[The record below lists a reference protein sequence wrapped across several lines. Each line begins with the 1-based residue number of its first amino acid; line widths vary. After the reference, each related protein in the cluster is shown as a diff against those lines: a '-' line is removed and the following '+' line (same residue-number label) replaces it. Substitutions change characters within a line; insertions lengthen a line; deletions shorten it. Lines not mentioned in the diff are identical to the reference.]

1 MPHAGLHRM
10 AENPRRPF
18 ATPPE
23 NAMQLAEISIRRPV
37 FATVLSLLILL
48 IGAVSFNRLTVR
60 EYPKIDE
67 PVVTVSV
74 RYAGASAEVIESQVT
89 KPLEDSIAGIDG
101 VDVITSISRA
111 EQGQIS
117 VRFRLEK
124 DADSAAAEVRD
135 RTSRVRN
142 RLPQAIE
149 EPVIAKVE
157 ADAFPVIQIGFSSDT
172 LSQLQ
177 INDLINRIVKPRF
190 QTVTGV
196 ADVRIF
202 GERKYAMRVWLDTDR
217 LAAYRLTTQD
227 VEDAIRRS
235 NLELPAGRIESQ
247 QREFSVTSQTDLVRP
262 SQFGEIVIK
271 NVNGFSVK
279 VKDVARTEEG
289 AADERTAV
297 RLNGRAA
304 VAVGVIR
311 QATANPLD
319 LSKGVREAIPRLKA
333 DLPADMLIDVAND
346 NSVFIDRSVSNV
358 YRTIVEAIVL
368 VALVIFVFLRT
379 MRASII
385 PIVTIPV
392 SLVGTFALMALAG
405 FSVNT
410 LTLLAL
416 VLAIGLVV
424 DDAIVMLEN
433 IFRHIEEGMDP
444 FSASIK
450 GAREIG
456 FAVITMTATL
466 VAVYAPLAFTPGRT
480 GRLFV
485 EFALA
490 LAGAVVVSGF
500 VALTLTPMMCA
511 QLLRHNPKPNR
522 FDRGMEKLLTALSD
536 RYGRVLRWV
545 IDTGYRPPARP
556 AGPGGVA
563 ATRPGFLQQ
572 AKRFFFQAR
581 WIVIGVMLASAM
593 AIALVFP
600 TMKQELSPIEDR
612 GVILA
617 NVTAPDGSTLEY
629 TDRNARALEKMGEPY
644 KEFDRIFASVGNPTV
659 AQASVVYRTV
669 DWEAR
674 KRSTLEIARELQPRF
689 NALPGVTA
697 FPITPPSLGQ
707 GFRERPLNFVIQT
720 SDSYQNLNQ
729 VTRQMLD
736 EIAKNPGIVS
746 PDVDLR
752 LNKPELRI
760 EVERDKAADL
770 GVSVEVVAK
779 AIETLLGGRNVTR
792 YKRDAEQYDVIVQ
805 TAASGRNTPEDIDRI
820 YVRGRGDAVV
830 PLSALVKVRESV
842 SPRELNHF
850 GQRRSVSITASL
862 AADYSLSEAIKFMDQ
877 TAAKVLKSGYS
888 TDLNGTSREFRNSQ
902 GALGIVFGLALL
914 FIFLVLAAQF
924 ESFVDPLVI
933 MLSVPLSMV
942 GALVALKWSGG
953 SLNVYSQI
961 GLITLVG
968 LITKHGILIVE
979 FTNQLR
985 EQGMEMVDAL
995 VKASSQRLRPIL
1007 MTTGAMVLGALP
1019 LALSHG
1025 AGAESRSQIGW
1036 VIVGGMSLGTLLTVF
1051 VVPTMYSLFARRHVP
1066 GANTA
1071 AVVEVQEPGA
1081 PASTPAHGIL
1091 QTDYIAR

>member
-1 MPHAGLHRM
+1 
-10 AENPRRPF
+10 
-18 ATPPE
+18 
-23 NAMQLAEISIRRPV
+23 MQIAEISIRRPV

-48 IGAVSFNRLTVR
+48 IGAVSFNRLSVR

-111 EQGQIS
+111 DQGQIS

-142 RLPQAIE
+142 KLPLAIE

-157 ADAFPVIQIGFSSDT
+157 ADAFPVIQIGFSSDS
-172 LSQLQ
+172 LNALQL
-177 INDLINRIVKPRF
+177 NDLVNRIVKPRF
-190 QTVTGV
+190 QTITGV

-202 GERKYAMRVWLDTDR
+202 GERKYAMRVWLDTDK
-217 LAAYRLTTQD
+217 LAAYKLTTQD

-247 QREFSVTSQTDLVRP
+247 QREFSVTSQTDLLKP
-262 SQFGEIVIK
+262 SQFGAIVIK

-279 VKDVARTEEG
+279 VRDVAKVEEG

-297 RLNGRAA
+297 RLNGRSA
-304 VAVGVIR
+304 VVVGAIR

-319 LSKGVREAIPRLKA
+319 LSKGVREAMVKLKA
-333 DLPADMLIDVAND
+333 DLPPDVMIDVAND
-346 NSVFIDRSVSNV
+346 NSVFIDRSVANV
-358 YRTIVEAIVL
+358 YRTIVEAVLL

-385 PIVTIPV
+385 PIITIPV

-405 FSVNT
+405 FTINT

-444 FSASIK
+444 FSAGIK

-500 VALTLTPMMCA
+500 VALTLTPMMCT
-511 QLLRHNPKPNR
+511 QLLKHNPKPNL
-522 FDRGMEKLLTALSD
+522 FDRSMERWLTKLSNS
-536 RYGRVLRWV
+536 YGHALRWV
-545 IDTGYRPPARP
+545 VTARYKRPLSD
-556 AGPGGVA
+556 
-563 ATRPGFLQQ
+563 ATPLQCV
-572 AKRFFFQAR
+572 KSVVWQAR
-581 WIVIGVMLASAM
+581 WVVVAVMLFSAV
-593 AIALVFP
+593 AIAFVFP
-600 TMKQELSPIEDR
+600 TMKQELSPLEDR
-612 GVILA
+612 GVVLA
-617 NVTAPDGSTLEY
+617 SVNAPDGATLDY
-629 TDRNARALEKMGEPY
+629 TNRYAKALEKVGEPY
-644 KEFDRIFASVGNPTV
+644 KEFDRIFANVGNPTV
-659 AQASVVYRTV
+659 AQATIVYRAI
-669 DWEAR
+669 DWDSR
-674 KRSTLEIARELQPRF
+674 QRSTIDMAREMLPKF
-689 NALPGVTA
+689 NALPGVNA

-720 SDSYQNLNQ
+720 SDSYQNLSA

-746 PDVDLR
+746 PDIDLR

-760 EVERDKAADL
+760 DVDRDKSADL
-770 GVSVEVVAK
+770 GVSVDVVAK

-805 TAASGRNTPEDIDRI
+805 TQVSGRTTPEDIDRI
-820 YVRGRGDAVV
+820 YVRGRNDAII
-830 PLSALVKVRESV
+830 PLSSLVNVRESV

-850 GQRRSVSITASL
+850 GQRRAVTITANL
-862 AADYSLSEAIKFMDQ
+862 APDYSLGEAIKFMDQ
-877 TAAKVLKSGYS
+877 TSAKILKTGYS
-888 TDLNGTSREFRNSQ
+888 TDLNGTSREFKNSQ

-924 ESFVDPLVI
+924 ESFIDPFVI
-933 MLSVPLSMV
+933 MLSVPLSMI
-942 GALVALKWSGG
+942 GALLALKWSGG

-985 EQGMEMVDAL
+985 GEGMEMIDAL
-995 VKASSQRLRPIL
+995 VKASAQRLRPIL
-1007 MTTGAMVLGALP
+1007 MTTGAMVLGAIP
-1019 LALSHG
+1019 LALAHG
-1025 AGAESRSQIGW
+1025 AGAESRTQIGW
-1036 VIVGGMSLGTLLTVF
+1036 VIVGGMSLGTLLTIF
-1051 VVPTMYSLFARRHVP
+1051 VVPTMYTLFARQAIP

-1071 AVVEVQEPGA
+1071 VAKEALGA
-1081 PASTPAHGIL
+1081 SVTHHEYGAK
-1091 QTDYIAR
+1091 

>member
-1 MPHAGLHRM
+1 
-10 AENPRRPF
+10 
-18 ATPPE
+18 
-23 NAMQLAEISIRRPV
+23 MQLAEISVRRPV
-37 FATVLSLLILL
+37 FATVLSLLIVL
-48 IGAVSFNRLTVR
+48 IGAVSFSRLAVR

-89 KPLEDSIAGIDG
+89 KPLEDSIAGIDA

-111 EQGQIS
+111 EQAQIT

-124 DADSAAAEVRD
+124 DADAAAAEVRD

-157 ADAFPVIQIGFSSDT
+157 ADAFPVIFLAFSSET
-172 LSQLQ
+172 LSRLQ
-177 INDLINRIVKPRF
+177 INDLINRVVKSRL

-202 GERKYAMRVWLDTDR
+202 GERKYAMRVWLDAGK
-217 LAAYRLTTQD
+217 LAGYKLTTQD
-227 VEDAIRRS
+227 VEDALRRS

-262 SQFGEIVIK
+262 AQFSEIVIK
-271 NVNGFSVK
+271 SVNGFPVK
-279 VKDVARTEEG
+279 IRDVARVEEA
-289 AADERTAV
+289 AADERSAV
-297 RLNGRAA
+297 RINGRSA

-311 QATANPLD
+311 QATANPLV
-319 LSKGVREAIPRLKA
+319 LSKGVREMLPRLQA
-333 DLPADMLIDVAND
+333 DLPGGMTIDVAND
-346 NSVFIDRSVSNV
+346 NSIFIDRSVKNV
-358 YRTIVEAIVL
+358 YRTIAEAVAL

-379 MRASII
+379 FRASII
-385 PIVTIPV
+385 PLITIPV

-405 FSVNT
+405 FTINT

-433 IFRHIEEGMDP
+433 IFRHIEEGLDP
-444 FSASIK
+444 FSAAIK

-456 FAVITMTATL
+456 FAVVTMTATL

-490 LAGAVVVSGF
+490 LAGAVVVSGL
-500 VALTLTPMMCA
+500 VALTLTPMMCS
-511 QLLRHNPKPNR
+511 LLLKHNPKPNR
-522 FDRGMEKLLTALSD
+522 FDRSMERWLTALSNG
-536 RYGRVLRWV
+536 YGSALRWV
-545 IDTGYRPPARP
+545 VSSRYRA
-556 AGPGGVA
+556 APGDQGVA
-563 ATRPGFLQQ
+563 SKIKGVVL
-572 AKRFFFQAR
+572 QAR
-581 WIVIGVMLASAM
+581 WIVVVVMLVCAA
-593 AIALVFP
+593 ALALVFP
-600 TMKQELSPIEDR
+600 TMKQELSPLEDR
-612 GVILA
+612 GTVLA
-617 NVTAPDGSTLEY
+617 TVTAPDGATLDY
-629 TDRNARALEKMGEPY
+629 TNRYALELEKIGQPY

-659 AQASVVYRTV
+659 SQASVVYRTV
-669 DWEAR
+669 DWEDR
-674 KRSTLEIARELQPRF
+674 KRSTLDLAREMQPKF
-689 NALPGVTA
+689 ASLPGVTA

-707 GFRERPLNFVIQT
+707 GFRERPVNFVIQT
-720 SDSYQNLNQ
+720 SDSYQNLNL
-729 VTRQMLD
+729 VARQMMD
-736 EIAKNPGIVS
+736 EIAKNPGIQS

-760 EVERDKAADL
+760 EVNREKAADV
-770 GVSVEVVAK
+770 GVSVEAVAK
-779 AIETLLGGRNVTR
+779 ALETMLGGRNVTR

-805 TAASGRNTPEDIDRI
+805 IQASGRSTPEDIDGI
-820 YVRGRGDAVV
+820 YVRGRNDAMI

-850 GQRRSVSITASL
+850 GQRRSATITANLSP
-862 AADYSLSEAIKFMDQ
+862 DYSLGQALTFMDQ
-877 TAAKVLKSGYS
+877 TAAKVLKPGYT
-888 TDLNGTSREFRNSQ
+888 TDLNGTSREFRSSQ
-902 GALGIVFGLALL
+902 GALAIVFVLALV

-933 MLSVPLSMV
+933 MLSVPLSMI
-942 GALVALKWSGG
+942 GALLALKWSGG

-985 EQGMEMVDAL
+985 GQGMDMIEAL
-995 VKASSQRLRPIL
+995 IKASSQRLRPIL

-1019 LALSHG
+1019 LALATG
-1025 AGAESRSQIGW
+1025 AGAESRIQIGW

-1051 VVPTMYSLFARRHVP
+1051 VVPTMYALFARSKVP
-1066 GANTA
+1066 GANKA
-1071 AVVEVQEPGA
+1071 EAKEQPD
-1081 PASTPAHGIL
+1081 AHHG
-1091 QTDYIAR
+1091 DPEFIAK

>member
-1 MPHAGLHRM
+1 
-10 AENPRRPF
+10 
-18 ATPPE
+18 
-23 NAMQLAEISIRRPV
+23 MQLAEISIRRPV
-37 FATVLSLLILL
+37 FATVLSLLIVL

-111 EQGQIS
+111 DQGQIS

-149 EPVIAKVE
+149 EPVISKVE
-157 ADAFPVIQIGFSSDT
+157 ADAFPVIQVGFSSDT
-172 LSQLQ
+172 LTALQ
-177 INDLINRIVKPRF
+177 INDLVNRIVKPRL

-202 GERKYAMRVWLDTDR
+202 GERKYAMRVWLDSDR
-217 LAAYRLTTQD
+217 MASYRLTSQD

-262 SQFGEIVIK
+262 GQFGEIVIK

-279 VKDVARTEEG
+279 VRDVARVQEG

-297 RLNGRAA
+297 RLNGRPA

-319 LSKGVREAIPRLKA
+319 LSKGVRDILPKLRA
-333 DLPADMLIDVAND
+333 DLPADMRVEIAND
-346 NSVFIDRSVSNV
+346 NSVFIDRSVRNV
-358 YRTIVEAIVL
+358 YRTIVEAVLL

-385 PIVTIPV
+385 PIITIPV
-392 SLVGTFALMALAG
+392 SLIGTFALMALAG
-405 FSVNT
+405 FTINT

-456 FAVITMTATL
+456 FAVVTMTATL

-511 QLLRHNPKPNR
+511 QLLKHNPKPNR
-522 FDRGMEKLLTALSD
+522 FDQFMERLLTSISD
-536 RYGRVLRWV
+536 RYGAALRWV
-545 IDTGYRPPARP
+545 VTARYGAAKP
-556 AGPGGVA
+556 SARSGFGGRVAGFV
-563 ATRPGFLQQ
+563 L
-572 AKRFFFQAR
+572 QAR
-581 WIVIGVMLASAM
+581 WLVVAVMLLCAA

-600 TMKQELSPIEDR
+600 TMKQELSPLEDR

-617 NVTAPDGSTLEY
+617 NVTAPDGATLEY
-629 TDRNARALEKMGEPY
+629 TNRYAQALEEMGKPF
-644 KEFDRIFASVGNPTV
+644 KEFDRIFANVGNPTV

-669 DWEAR
+669 DWDDR
-674 KRSTLEIARELQPRF
+674 KRSTIEMARELQPKF

-720 SDSYQNLNQ
+720 SDSYQNLNL
-729 VTRQMLD
+729 VVRQMLD

-760 EVERDKAADL
+760 DIVRDKAADL

-779 AIETLLGGRNVTR
+779 AVETLLGGRNVTR

-805 TAASGRNTPEDIDRI
+805 TQASGRSTPEDIDRI
-820 YVRGRGDAVV
+820 YVRGKNDAMI

-862 AADYSLSEAIKFMDQ
+862 SSDYSLGEALTFMNQ
-877 TAAKVLKSGYS
+877 TASKVLKTGYS
-888 TDLNGTSREFRNSQ
+888 TDLNGTSREFKNSQ
-902 GALGIVFGLALL
+902 GALVIVFVLALV

-924 ESFVDPLVI
+924 ESFIDPLVI
-933 MLSVPLSMV
+933 MLSVPLSMI
-942 GALVALKWSGG
+942 GALLALKWSGG

-985 EQGMEMVDAL
+985 GQGMEMIDAL
-995 VKASSQRLRPIL
+995 VKASAQRLRPIL
-1007 MTTGAMVLGALP
+1007 MTTGAMVLGAVP
-1019 LALSHG
+1019 LAIATG
-1025 AGAESRSQIGW
+1025 AGAESRQQIGW
-1036 VIVGGMSLGTLLTVF
+1036 VIVGGMSLGTLLTIF
-1051 VVPTMYSLFARRHVP
+1051 VVPTMYTLFARRKIP
-1066 GANTA
+1066 GANKKVA
-1071 AVVEVQEPGA
+1071 KDQADEPLLH
-1081 PASTPAHGIL
+1081 P
-1091 QTDYIAR
+1091 DYVAK